1 MASAN
6 WQKDKIINNCESAR
20 LQHAWSVINDCKIV
34 TSKVRMSEHFVIQ
47 YLHLQS
53 QPCQMRL
60 FVVFVTHYG
69 RWTYTLN
76 RLSTR
81 ILFIV
86 YLLYFGL
93 YSVALKYIN

>member
-6 WQKDKIINNCESAR
+6 LSAERQNHQYNNNYESAR

-60 FVVFVTHYG
+60 FVVYVTHYG
-69 RWTYTLN
+69 RWSYTMN
-76 RLSTR
+76 RLFTR
-81 ILFIV
+81 I
-86 YLLYFGL
+86 
-93 YSVALKYIN
+93 